1 MVYFWWHSRMKW
13 NDVITSQSGL
23 RLVRS
28 MPLSFDVDTCN
39 FSPDFFLQEF
49 ERLTA
54 KISSVWI
61 QINFRRKNISKIR
74 RNSNRPWENS
84 SRKYQ
89 SHISS
94 VLSIKKCIVKQLLK
108 SVFSCYHKLSNLV
121 SDEPLSNQALRFFF
135 FDRPRQ
141 RMLQRVICLPNGYQR
156 YNVGFFFLQIPWSFY
171 PHLRG
176 HASLFDCRSWRQWKM
191 RHQGWAREKDI

>member
-1 MVYFWWHSRMKW
+1 MQF
-13 NDVITSQSGL
+13 
-23 RLVRS
+23 
-28 MPLSFDVDTCN
+28 LSWF
-39 FSPDFFLQEF
+39 FFLQEF

-89 SHISS
+89 SYISS
-94 VLSIKKCIVKQLLK
+94 VLSVKKCIVKQLLK

-141 RMLQRVICLPNGYQR
+141 RMLQRVICLPSGYQR
-156 YNVGFFFLQIPWSFY
+156 YNVFFFFFADTLKLLSSLTWTRITFWLSFMAAVKNA
-171 PHLRG
+171 PSRMG
-176 HASLFDCRSWRQWKM
+176 
-191 RHQGWAREKDI
+191 

>member
-1 MVYFWWHSRMKW
+1 MQF
-13 NDVITSQSGL
+13 
-23 RLVRS
+23 
-28 MPLSFDVDTCN
+28 LSW
-39 FSPDFFLQEF
+39 FFLQEF

-121 SDEPLSNQALRFFF
+121 SNEPLSNQALRFFF

-156 YNVGFFFLQIPWSFY
+156 YNVFFFFLQIPWSFY

>member
-1 MVYFWWHSRMKW
+1 MFICNCLILALMVYFWWHSRMKW
-13 NDVITSQSGL
+13 NDVITRQSGL
-23 RLVRS
+23 RLVRC
-28 MPLSFDVDTCN
+28 MPLSFDVDIGN
-39 FSPDFFLQEF
+39 LQEF

-94 VLSIKKCIVKQLLK
+94 VLSVKKCIVKQLLK

-135 FDRPRQ
+135 SIGPAKG
-141 RMLQRVICLPNGYQR
+141 CC
-156 YNVGFFFLQIPWSFY
+156 NV
-171 PHLRG
+171 
-176 HASLFDCRSWRQWKM
+176 
-191 RHQGWAREKDI
+191 

>member
-1 MVYFWWHSRMKW
+1 MQF
-13 NDVITSQSGL
+13 
-23 RLVRS
+23 
-28 MPLSFDVDTCN
+28 LSW
-39 FSPDFFLQEF
+39 FFLQVF
-49 ERLTA
+49 EQLTA

-89 SHISS
+89 SYISS

-141 RMLQRVICLPNGYQR
+141 RMLQCVICLPNVYQQ
-156 YNVGFFFLQIPWSFY
+156 YNVFFYFFADTLKLLSSLTWTRITFWLSFMAAVKNA
-171 PHLRG
+171 PSRMG
-176 HASLFDCRSWRQWKM
+176 
-191 RHQGWAREKDI
+191 